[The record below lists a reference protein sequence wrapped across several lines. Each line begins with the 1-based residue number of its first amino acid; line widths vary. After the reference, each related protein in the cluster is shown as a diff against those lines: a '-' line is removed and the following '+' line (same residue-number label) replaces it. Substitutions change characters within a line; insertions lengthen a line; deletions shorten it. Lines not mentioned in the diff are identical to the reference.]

1 MKRII
6 VIGVGAQ
13 GSTIAKRLNEHPGVS
28 EIICADYDRKAAE
41 ALSNSLNKATALQ
54 LDASDV
60 DNVIR
65 AAKGC
70 DLIVNGLPLDFNL
83 LVMEAAL
90 AVNASYFDMAGP
102 MEDIGFVE
110 SYKLLFSE
118 WHDKFKAKGLTA
130 LVGGGSSPGLANVM
144 AREAVEKMDRCE
156 TISIFVFENVLTKR
170 FTPFWWS
177 PEVAFWD
184 MAYKTFR
191 FENGKHLTDKPFSRP
206 IRMKL
211 RGIDREVRM
220 VDHEHDE
227 PITMGLLA
235 DSVLKGVK
243 NVEFKYGG
251 FGVKLSELFYRM
263 GLLSDEPVDVNGTK
277 IVPME
282 LILKL
287 CPPAPKYPDELKA
300 IINDGVVAEE
310 AAFLVRVEG
319 YKDENPIQIDSYA
332 MGPGLV
338 EAFETSGLSHEAYLT
353 GQCASVFVKMM
364 VDDAFTEKGVFVPEQ
379 LEADAREYCFR
390 NLADLGVTIDETQQ
404 QKSLYARDCRKNGAK
419 RQQHAADRAKQDTR
433 APSFA

>member
-90 AVNASYFDMAGP
+90 AVDASYFDMAGP

-110 SYKLLFSE
+110 SYKLLFSR

-130 LVGGGSSPGLANVM
+130 LVGGGSSPGLANMM

-191 FENGKHLTDKPFSRP
+191 FENGKHITDKPFSRP

-277 IVPME
+277 IVPMD

-404 QKSLYARDCRKNGAK
+404 QKSLYSRDCRKNGTK
-419 RQQHAADRAKQDTR
+419 RRPGAADGAKQDTR
-433 APSFA
+433 TPSFA

>member
-13 GSTIAKRLNEHPGVS
+13 GSTIAKRMNDHPGVS

-41 ALSNSLNKATALQ
+41 ALSSSLSKARALQ

-60 DNVIR
+60 NNVIR
-65 AAKGC
+65 ASKGC

-118 WHDKFKAKGLTA
+118 WHEKFKARGLTA
-130 LVGGGSSPGLANVM
+130 LVGAGSSPGLANVM
-144 AREAVEKMDRCE
+144 AREAVEKMDRCD
-156 TISIFVFENVLTKR
+156 TISIYVFENVLTKR

-191 FENGKHLTDKPFSRP
+191 FENGKHVMDKPFSRP
-206 IRMKL
+206 TRMKL

-235 DSVLKGVK
+235 DKVLKGVK

-277 IVPME
+277 IVPMD

-300 IINDGVVAEE
+300 IIDDGVVAEE
-310 AAFLVRVEG
+310 GAFLVRVEG
-319 YKDENPIQIDSYA
+319 YKDDNPIQIDSYA

-353 GQCASVFVKMM
+353 GQCASVFVKML

-404 QKSLYARDCRKNGAK
+404 QKSLYSRDCCKNGAK
-419 RQQHAADRAKQDTR
+419 RQQGALDRTKQDAHTR
-433 APSFA
+433 SFA

>member
-13 GSTIAKRLNEHPGVS
+13 GSTIAKRMNDHPGVS
-28 EIICADYDRKAAE
+28 EIICADHDRKAAE
-41 ALSNSLNKATALQ
+41 ALSGSLSKATALQ
-54 LDASDV
+54 LDAGDI
-60 DNVIR
+60 NTLIE
-65 AAKGC
+65 AARGC

-83 LVMEAAL
+83 RVMEAAL
-90 AVNASYFDMAGP
+90 AVNAAYIDMAGP

-118 WHDKFKAKGLTA
+118 WHAKFKVKGLTA
-130 LVGGGSSPGLANVM
+130 LVGAGSSPGLANIM
-144 AREAVEKMDRCE
+144 AREATEKMDRCE
-156 TISIFVFENVLTKR
+156 TISIFVYENVLTKR

-191 FENGKHLTDKPFSRP
+191 YENGKHVLDKPFSRP

-211 RGIDREVRM
+211 RGIDRDVRM

-227 PITMGLLA
+227 PVTMGLLA
-235 DSVLKGVK
+235 DKVLKGVK

-251 FGVKLSELFYRM
+251 FGVKLSELFFKM
-263 GLLSDEPVDVNGTK
+263 GLLSDKPVDVNGTK
-277 IVPME
+277 IVPMD

-300 IINDGVVAEE
+300 IIDDGVVSEE
-310 AAFLVRVEG
+310 GAFLVRVAG
-319 YKDENPIQIDSYA
+319 YKDDNPIRIDSYA
-332 MGPGLV
+332 IGPGLV

-379 LEADAREYCFR
+379 LGTDARQYCFR
-390 NLADLGVTIDETQQ
+390 NLADLGITIDETVQ
-404 QKSLYARDCRKNGAK
+404 QKSVYACRGRKEE
-419 RQQHAADRAKQDTR
+419 AARLPHIPDQIANSARRLSLA
-433 APSFA
+433 

>member
-13 GSTIAKRLNEHPGVS
+13 GSTIAKRMNEHPGVS

-41 ALSNSLNKATALQ
+41 ALSSSLSKATALQ

-83 LVMEAAL
+83 LVMKAAL
-90 AVNASYFDMAGP
+90 VVNASYFDMAGP

-118 WHDKFKAKGLTA
+118 WHEKFKAKGLTA

-144 AREAVEKMDRCE
+144 ARQAVEKMDRCE

-191 FENGKHLTDKPFSRP
+191 FENGKHVTDKPFSRP

-211 RGIDREVRM
+211 RGIDREARM

-227 PITMGLLA
+227 PVTMGLLA
-235 DSVLKGVK
+235 DKVLKGVK

-251 FGVKLSELFYRM
+251 FGVKLCELFYRM

-277 IVPME
+277 IVPMD

-404 QKSLYARDCRKNGAK
+404 QKSLYSRVCRKNGAK
-419 RQQHAADRAKQDTR
+419 RQPGAIDGSNQDTR
-433 APSFA
+433 TPSFA